1 MSVELRPNHKAILN
15 YYNSL
20 RVYEIDMLAYLTD
33 FLSQTLYQER
43 HFEIYVKPTL
53 HQTIFDFV
61 IVEPRQA
68 IYLLQTP
75 HSKEEYIHK
84 QENTQHFLETKL
96 HELSP
101 MLERNL
107 NIMNPSQAKKKRQ
120 EVIQTLFYI
129 FEEELYDSLAD
140 EEKEKVLIA
149 ADFSENEEALRELF
163 KVPADDR
170 FSLTGKETAE
180 IQAAL
185 NPNSNLVDYV
195 PKTLSQEN
203 QVKAKS
209 VSQAK
214 QKFKGPASSGKTTLL
229 VQRIISCANR
239 LNGKGEILVVPG
251 DYSQVEDLKE
261 LITAEDGRSLQELGV
276 QILAADDLEV
286 PLEKFSALFV
296 DDAER
301 LNRTIFEDLLENYLV
316 DTTDESNDFEYVVMA
331 SEEKLPKIPQIF
343 GPFSTI
349 DEHYQEMS
357 NLLAQSRKIFLEI
370 LNE

>member
-33 FLSQTLYQER
+33 FLSQSLYQER

-53 HQTIFDFV
+53 HRTIFDFV
-61 IVEPRQA
+61 IVEPKQA

-84 QENTQHFLETKL
+84 KENTQHFLETKL

-101 MLERNL
+101 MLKRNL
-107 NIMNPSQAKKKRQ
+107 EIMNPSQAEKKRQ

-129 FEEELYDSLAD
+129 FEEELYDSLSD

-149 ADFSENEEALRELF
+149 ADFSENEEALQELF
-163 KVPADDR
+163 EVPVDDR
-170 FSLTGKETAE
+170 FSLTGKESAE

-214 QKFKGPASSGKTTLL
+214 QKFKGPAASGKTTLL

-251 DYSQVEDLKE
+251 DYSQVDELKE

-301 LNRTIFEDLLENYLV
+301 LNREIFEDLLENYLV
-316 DTTDESNDFEYVVMA
+316 EMVGSNDFEYVVMA

-343 GPFSTI
+343 GPYSTI

-370 LNE
+370 LSE

>member
-316 DTTDESNDFEYVVMA
+316 DTDESNDFEYVVMA

-370 LNE
+370 LSE